1 MSEER
6 RQRKDETNGVRDERW
21 DRTVIVSLS
30 PLFLGFSRSYRPV
43 PVTLPPIPPLL
54 SSAAGLLP
62 PGGMVRI
69 RVTNVEK
76 ERVEKQT
83 TRGRDEEFG
92 GIM

>member
-1 MSEER
+1 M
-6 RQRKDETNGVRDERW
+6 
-21 DRTVIVSLS
+21 
-30 PLFLGFSRSYRPV
+30 LG

-54 SSAAGLLP
+54 SSASGLLP

-83 TRGRDEEFG
+83 RRREDTRRYHLIRSKNEGRE
-92 GIM
+92 GIVKW